1 MRPFDTE
8 RGNSKTERLPQRK
21 KDRGGIKLWS
31 ACRMYSPSISLS
43 LTLPPSLSSP
53 SVFPP
58 PFSFNYS
65 LYLALPSLS
74 TFLNPYIL
82 LSLPPS
88 FLPSLP
94 SFPPIY
100 LPFIPS
106 SPHFSA
112 PSTLTHNQPPLS
124 STSFHALVIPLC
136 YTPQWVRFSVTVY
149 MSQWPHLNTNQ
160 KHHCWEDGWSRGLC
174 VWIYNLYIAEL

>member
-1 MRPFDTE
+1 
-8 RGNSKTERLPQRK
+8 
-21 KDRGGIKLWS
+21 
-31 ACRMYSPSISLS
+31 MYSPSISLS

-112 PSTLTHNQPPLS
+112 PSTLTHNQPPPFLHFFPCFS
-124 STSFHALVIPLC
+124 YTTVLHTTVSEILCDSLYEPMASPKHQPETPL
-136 YTPQWVRFSVTVY
+136 
-149 MSQWPHLNTNQ
+149 L
-160 KHHCWEDGWSRGLC
+160 RGRVKQGFVC
-174 VWIYNLYIAEL
+174 VDI